1 MTFLI
6 SHTFFAQA
14 APEVFTNSF
23 LVKLTGNHGHGL
35 ANEIAKRNGFEN
47 LGPVRLFSTF
57 YFPHSLFLTPVSI
70 VYKDRVQMIAWL
82 KPRLS

>member
-1 MTFLI
+1 MLQWLTFSVTFLG
-6 SHTFFAQA
+6 SLVYATQA

-47 LGPVRLFSTF
+47 LGPVCS
-57 YFPHSLFLTPVSI
+57 FLSFNTLP
-70 VYKDRVQMIAWL
+70 
-82 KPRLS
+82 